1 MYWRTCSSAEV
12 CADRSVAR
20 AYFPAKCSVIP
31 SGRARRN
38 WPKDFGEAK
47 HTLFREGSRTKFR
60 DKPERHGKRSD
71 ACLDLCK
78 KCLCARA
85 RYTAH
90 AAAERLVFWVGSV
103 Q

>member
-1 MYWRTCSSAEV
+1 MRRPFRGKGVFSSKV
-12 CADRSVAR
+12 FGDS
-20 AYFPAKCSVIP
+20 I
-31 SGRARRN
+31 
-38 WPKDFGEAK
+38 WPKDFGESK

-60 DKPERHGKRSD
+60 DKPERHRKRSD

-103 Q
+103 QNIDNLSEQCGSSHELE